1 MRHVSHYLLLTT
13 HHSPLTT
20 HHSPLT
26 THHSPLT
33 SHLSPLASHLS
44 PLASHLSPLASRL
57 SPLTYC
63 AQGQQLL
70 AAALDPNAALA
81 GEAGAPQA
89 GARLAALVKAT
100 EGYRRESAEACAH

>member
-1 MRHVSHYLLLTT
+1 MLTDVLRLLQLTT

-33 SHLSPLASHLS
+33 THH
-44 PLASHLSPLASRL
+44 
-57 SPLTYC
+57 LTYW

-70 AAALDPNAALA
+70 AAALEPNAALA

-100 EGYRRESAEACAH
+100 EGYRREAAEACAH